1 MILVYVNELG
11 PNYKGDNIYEFI
23 FSDLDDV
30 WGEDWDA
37 EPASGKPQPPNVD
50 YIKMVG
56 VLKNSEINLDL
67 IQNSDFFGV
76 YDAIDGV
83 ISLAWERS
91 DSDEI
96 LINKKKRLV
105 FNYGDDIET
114 VENRLYERDIVLKW
128 EKNLLANETHGL

>member
-1 MILVYVNELG
+1 MKLVYVNELG
-11 PNYKGDNIYEFI
+11 PNFRGDNIYEFI

-37 EPASGKPQPPNVD
+37 EPASGKPLPPEIN
-50 YIKMVG
+50 YIKKVG
-56 VLKNSEINLDL
+56 VLRNSDISLTL

-91 DSDEI
+91 DSDDI
-96 LINKKKRLV
+96 LINKRKRLV
-105 FNYGDDIET
+105 FNYGETIES
-114 VENRLYERDIVLKW
+114 VNDKLYERDIVLNW
-128 EKNLLANETHGL
+128 EKNLVQDETY

>member
-11 PNYKGDNIYEFI
+11 PNFRGDNIYEFI

-30 WGEDWDA
+30 WGEDWDS
-37 EPASGKPQPPNVD
+37 EPANGKPQPPNID
-50 YIKMVG
+50 YIKKVG
-56 VLKNSEINLDL
+56 VLKNSEIELNL

-96 LINKKKRLV
+96 LISKRKRLV
-105 FNYGDDIET
+105 FQYGET
-114 VENRLYERDIVLKW
+114 VDSVENKLYERDIVLKW
-128 EKNLLANETHGL
+128 EKNLVSNETHEL

>member
-128 EKNLLANETHGL
+128 EKNLLTNETHGL